1 VTLLLT
7 LAFIGITVGSLYAL
21 FAVSFGVIYN
31 VTHVFHLAHGAVI
44 AAVGYAIYFFVARLG
59 WPPWLGIVLA
69 VPLAAALGAAI
80 ELAFYRPLRRQNA
93 PHVAFF
99 LTSVGILIVAEGL
112 FGTIFGPCVITYG
125 FLPLAPVALG
135 AASVP
140 NANLAMLS
148 AWAFVALAV
157 TYVLATRTGRFMR
170 AVADTPAVAASVGV
184 DLERTYLVSYLLGSA
199 LTVPG
204 VVLYVWAQG
213 LTPLS
218 GLNVLLVA
226 SAAVIIGG
234 HSGLLSGAIAA
245 FALGIVQALALV
257 FLPSGWQ
264 DAVVFTLMFLVIV
277 IRPDGVFGRAF
288 RW

>member
-1 VTLLLT
+1 VSLLLT
-7 LAFIGITVGSLYAL
+7 LALLGLTVGSLYAL

-31 VTHVFHLAHGAVI
+31 VTHIFHLAHGAVI
-44 AAVGYAIYFFVARLG
+44 GTAGYVIFFLAAKLG
-59 WPPWLGIVLA
+59 WPVWLAILAA
-69 VPLAAALGAAI
+69 VPVAAALGAAI
-80 ELAFYRPLRRQNA
+80 ELAFYRPLRRRDA

-112 FGTIFGPCVITYG
+112 FGTIFGPGVMAYG
-125 FLPLAPVALG
+125 FLPLAPVPLG
-135 AASVP
+135 PTTLP
-140 NANLAMLS
+140 NANLAMLA

-157 TYVLATRTGRFMR
+157 AYVLATRTGRFMR
-170 AVADTPAVAASVGV
+170 AVADTPGVAATVGV
-184 DLERTYLVSYLLGSA
+184 DLDRTYLVSFLLGSA

-204 VVLYVWAQG
+204 VVLYAWTQG

-226 SAAVIIGG
+226 SAAVVIGG
-234 HSGLLSGAIAA
+234 RTGLLSGAIAA
-245 FALGIVQALALV
+245 LGLGIVQAVALV

-264 DAVVFTLMFLVIV
+264 DAVVFSLLFLVIAL
-277 IRPDGVFGRAF
+277 RPDGVFGRTF

>member
-1 VTLLLT
+1 MSLLVTLVLLG
-7 LAFIGITVGSLYAL
+7 LTVGSLYAL

-31 VTHVFHLAHGAVI
+31 VTHIFHLAHGAVI
-44 AAVGYAIYFFVARLG
+44 GAAGYLIFFLVSRLD
-59 WPPWLGIVLA
+59 WPVWLGIVVA
-69 VPLAAALGAAI
+69 VPVAAAIGAAV
-80 ELAFYRPLRRQNA
+80 ELGFYRPLRRRNA

-112 FGTIFGPCVITYG
+112 FGTIFGPGTVTYT
-125 FLPLAPVALG
+125 FLPLAAVPLG
-135 AASVP
+135 PTSMP

-157 TYVLATRTGRFMR
+157 AYVLATRTGRFMR
-170 AVADTPAVAASVGV
+170 AVADTPVVAASVGV
-184 DLERTYLVSYLLGSA
+184 DIERTYLISFLLGSA

-234 HSGLLSGAIAA
+234 RTGLLSGAIAA
-245 FALGIVQALALV
+245 FGLGIVQAVALV

-264 DAVVFTLMFLVIV
+264 DVVVFTILFFVLVV
-277 IRPDGVFGRAF
+277 RPNGVFGRAF